1 MSQLRCVVDLFD
13 QYSDTA
19 TMVNTEAV
27 AVVPSTPPASSPP
40 LNATDKSLAS
50 PPPMSTSMTPPPSS
64 QPVRFASPSRRLE
77 DDVSYALLASPPS
90 TIKFTAGTSL
100 PTTSTIAGADMEQLQ
115 DMAKDLVSA
124 VKEARTAAAHFKLQ
138 HSLLDMGAQEAA
150 QRAEI
155 EHQMTRKEV
164 EVLQAAEQRHRAAL
178 SVAARNSDPPQFAQI
193 DALTQTCRDLEEE
206 RDEAE
211 RRLARAKRLIELE
224 KDKSELLME
233 ENLLLK
239 KRIRENREHF
249 TRFKSQSPVYATP
262 RDPFAT
268 PHRRAPPRFPESTS
282 SHQPF
287 AALLAAD
294 QVLSGESLS
303 VPSTPTRT
311 THASKVKH
319 GHTRGAHSLSSLHTT
334 PSHNRPVTADGFPA
348 TRYPMSAPG
357 SQLVA
362 ESAERERHDRD
373 STISISDAEDNG
385 SEDDVQQS
393 QASSLATDM
402 LRKNPGSQESLRLSQ
417 GAQSSS
423 NLLQSK
429 LFGNVKKPSSNLPI
443 KRRGSFDDGAVKS
456 KKARRDR
463 GIGLGIDSWQKA

>member
-1 MSQLRCVVDLFD
+1 MAS
-13 QYSDTA
+13 TG
-19 TMVNTEAV
+19 TV

-40 LNATDKSLAS
+40 LNAADKSLAS
-50 PPPMSTSMTPPPSS
+50 PPPMSASMTPPPSS
-64 QPVRFASPSRRLE
+64 QPVRFQSPDRLLG
-77 DDVSYALLASPPS
+77 DDTSDGLLVSPPS
-90 TIKFTAGTSL
+90 TIKYTSSASL
-100 PTTSTIAGADMEQLQ
+100 PTAGVIAGADLEKLK
-115 DMAKDLVSA
+115 DMAVDLVSA

-138 HSLLDMGAQEAA
+138 HSLLDMGTQEAA

-178 SVAARNSDPPQFAQI
+178 SVAARHSEPPPYAQI
-193 DALTQTCRDLEEE
+193 DSLTQTCRDLEEE

-249 TRFKSQSPVYATP
+249 TRFKSQSPNYTTP
-262 RDPFAT
+262 RDPFTT
-268 PHRRAPPRFPESTS
+268 PHRRAPPRFPESSAT
-282 SHQPF
+282 HQPF

-311 THASKVKH
+311 THATKVKH

-334 PSHNRPVTADGFPA
+334 PSHNRPVTADGFVA
-348 TRYPMSAPG
+348 TRFPMSAPG

-373 STISISDAEDNG
+373 STISISDAEDNASG
-385 SEDDVQQS
+385 DDVRAS

-417 GAQSSS
+417 GAERSS

-429 LFGNVKKPSSNLPI
+429 LFGNVKKPSGRLPA
-443 KRRGSFDDGAVKS
+443 KRRGSFDDGAVKP
-456 KKARRDR
+456 KKARQDR
-463 GIGLGIDSWQKA
+463 GIGLGIDSWQKT